1 MKSKIDLH
9 NKKFGIFIS
18 IIFLTLLIY
27 LYYFKS
33 IFSLFIL
40 FLSVL
45 FFVLGVSDSKLLK
58 PLQIF
63 WIKFGYLLNKLITPI
78 IMFVIYFFVIFPIS
92 ILLKIFG
99 KDILNLNK
107 KNKKTFWIKKEEIK
121 SDMRNQ
127 F

>member
-1 MKSKIDLH
+1 MKSKNDLS

-18 IIFLTLLIY
+18 ALLFILFIY
-27 LYYFKS
+27 LYYFKG

-40 FLSVL
+40 FISAL
-45 FFVLGVSDSKLLK
+45 FLVLGVLDSKVLK
-58 PLQIF
+58 PLQIL
-63 WIKFGYLLNKLITPI
+63 WIKFGFLLNKLITPI
-78 IMFVIYFFVIFPIS
+78 IMFVIYFFVLFPIS
-92 ILLKIFG
+92 ILLKICG

-107 KNKKTFWIKKEEIK
+107 KNKKTFWIEKEEIK